1 MKKYWK
7 KISLPTNGK
16 DLFILSI
23 LLVLTNFSNLFG
35 NDFSSYNEWFNNSL
49 FPKVSH
55 NLEIPFKEKLEKKLL
70 LNSKEYIQINKILAL
85 IKDRDFTYPEK
96 YFDKERLKRRTQ
108 YAKQFKTKNRAM
120 LNKIEKKYAVS
131 ANIILAIW
139 AIESDFGRA
148 ELPFSSLKVL
158 AYQTFV
164 SSRSTYFYN
173 ELVELINIL
182 KKGSISFSETKS
194 SSLGALG
201 QPQFMP
207 SSFSRFAVDSDL
219 DGKIDIWNNTED
231 TLASIANLLNKNGW
245 VKDLDWGQEIITPPD
260 FPCFFEGPDNNRK
273 SSIWYESGVRK
284 IKKVQ
289 STNFLKNTETSLLL
303 PKGEYGPKFLVTK
316 NFYTLKTYNNSDL
329 YALYVAHLSDLID
342 GKVQKFT
349 ASWKDSPTLD
359 KKSIFSLQKK
369 LIKNGYNVGGY
380 DGLIGHKTR
389 RSLGLWQKKNGQKIT
404 CFPN

>member
-1 MKKYWK
+1 MKKYRK
-7 KISLPTNGK
+7 KIRFPTNGM
-16 DLFILSI
+16 DLLILSI

-35 NDFSSYNEWFNNSL
+35 NDFSSYNEWINNSL
-49 FPKVSH
+49 FPKVSP
-55 NLEIPFKEKLEKKLL
+55 NLQIPFKEKLKKKLR
-70 LNSKEYIQINKILAL
+70 LNSKEYNQLNKTLAL

-108 YAKQFKTKNRAM
+108 YAKKFKSKNRAL
-120 LNKIEKKYAVS
+120 LNKIEKKYSVS

-148 ELPFSSLKVL
+148 ELAFSSLKAL

-182 KKGSISFSETKS
+182 QKGSISFSETKS

-207 SSFSRFAVDSDL
+207 SSFSSFAVDSDL
-219 DGKIDIWNNTED
+219 DGKIDIWTNTED

-245 VKDLDWGQEIITPPD
+245 VEGLDWGQEVITPPD

-303 PKGEYGPKFLVTK
+303 PKGEYGPKFLVTR
-316 NFYTLKTYNNSDL
+316 NFYILKTYNNSDL

-342 GKVQKFT
+342 GKVQT
-349 ASWKDSPTLD
+349 AGGRVLTVTSMAKDHKMALH
-359 KKSIFSLQKK
+359 KSYEILSKISFEGINYRK
-369 LIKNGYNVGGY
+369 
-380 DGLIGHKTR
+380 DIGFD
-389 RSLGLWQKKNGQKIT
+389 L
-404 CFPN
+404 

>member
-1 MKKYWK
+1 MIKYRK
-7 KISLPTNGK
+7 KIRFPPNGM
-16 DLFILSI
+16 DLLILSI

-35 NDFSSYNEWFNNSL
+35 NDFSSYNEWINNSL
-49 FPKVSH
+49 FPKVSP
-55 NLEIPFKEKLEKKLL
+55 NLQIPFKEKLKKKLR
-70 LNSKEYIQINKILAL
+70 LNSKEYNQLNKTLAL

-96 YFDKERLKRRTQ
+96 YFDQKMLKRRTQ
-108 YAKQFKTKNRAM
+108 YAKKFKSKNRAM
-120 LNKIEKKYAVS
+120 LNKIEKKYSVS

-148 ELPFSSLKVL
+148 ELAFSSLKAL

-182 KKGSISFSETKS
+182 QKGSISFSETKS

-207 SSFSRFAVDSDL
+207 SSFSNFAVDSDL

-245 VKDLDWGQEIITPPD
+245 VEGLDWGQEVITPPD
-260 FPCFFEGPDNNRK
+260 FPCFFEGPDNNTR
-273 SSIWYESGVRK
+273 SSIWYEYGVRTV
-284 IKKVQ
+284 KKVQ
-289 STNFLKNTETSLLL
+289 PTNFLKNTKTSLLL
-303 PKGEYGPKFLVTK
+303 PKGEYGPKFLVTR
-316 NFYTLKTYNNSDL
+316 NFYILKTYNNSDL

-349 ASWKDSPTLD
+349 APWKDSPSLD

-369 LIKNGYNVGGY
+369 LMKNGYNVGGY

-389 RSLGLWQKKNGQKIT
+389 RSLGLWQKINGQKIT
-404 CFPN
+404 CFPD

>member
-1 MKKYWK
+1 MKKYRK
-7 KISLPTNGK
+7 KISLPSNGK
-16 DLFILSI
+16 DLFILAT
-23 LLVLTNFSNLFG
+23 LLVLVSYSKLFS
-35 NDFSSYNEWFNNSL
+35 NDFSSYNEWLNNSL
-49 FPKVSH
+49 LPKISH
-55 NLEIPFKEKLEKKLL
+55 NLQLPFKEKLEKKLF
-70 LNSKEYIQINKILAL
+70 LNSKEYIRLNKTLNL
-85 IKDRDFTYPEK
+85 IKDRDFLFPEK
-96 YFDKERLKRRTQ
+96 YFNKERLKRRAQ
-108 YAKQFKTKNRAM
+108 YATKFKTENRAL
-120 LNKIEKKYAVS
+120 LNKIEEKYAVS

-139 AIESDFGRA
+139 ATESDFGRA
-148 ELPFSSLKVL
+148 ELAFSSLKVL

-164 SSRSTYFYN
+164 SSRPNYFYN

-182 KKGSISFSETKS
+182 QKGSISFSETKS

-219 DGKIDIWNNTED
+219 DGKIDIWTNTED

-245 VKDLDWGQEIITPPD
+245 VKDLDWGEEVITAQD
-260 FPCFFEGPDNNRK
+260 FPCFLEGPDNNKK

-284 IKKVQ
+284 IKKGQ
-289 STNFLKNTETSLLL
+289 SINFSKNTKTSLLL

-316 NFYTLKTYNNSDL
+316 NYYTLKTYNNSDL

-342 GKVQKFT
+342 GKVQKFI
-349 ASWKDSPTLD
+349 APWKYSSPLD

-369 LIKNGYNVGGY
+369 LMKNGYNVGGY

-389 RSLGLWQKKNGQKIT
+389 RSLGLWQKKTGQKIT
-404 CFPN
+404 CFPD